1 MPPRQRRSADPGD
14 GALSARRAAAA
25 PSGLALAIVVG
36 LALGR
41 AGGLPAQ
48 EQAPAQDPED
58 GARPPRR
65 FAEELT
71 VTAAREPARV
81 ADTPASVAVV
91 TGGALRTTAATALDD
106 AARQVVGMSLFRRTG
121 SRTANPTAQGVSL
134 RGLGASGASRALV
147 LADGIPQNDPFGGWV
162 YWARKPRLGVERLE
176 VLRGGAA
183 DLYGSAALGGV
194 VQLVSRGVRAG
205 PLLEAEVQAGESAT
219 LDGTLTARAE
229 RGAWAGRVSAEGY
242 TTGGYV
248 PVAEASRGPVDQ
260 EAASRHLGFEAHVE
274 RRLAG
279 DGRVFVQGQAYDE
292 ARENG
297 TPLQTNDTRI
307 GLLALGLDWSG
318 PGGGRASLR
327 AWGQD
332 QLFHQ
337 AFSAVAADRS
347 REELTRTQVVP
358 AAALGVSAQW
368 TKALGTR
375 HRLLVGADARRVSG
389 TTEETAYL
397 RGAPAST
404 LEAGGDETG
413 GGLFLQDQLQAHP
426 RLLLSAS
433 LRLDAWSLSDGRSLT
448 TPIATGA
455 PVATLHPDRD
465 EQAWSPRLGLLFRAR
480 PALALTASGY
490 GAFRA
495 PTLNELYRSFRV
507 GDTVTLA
514 NPALEPERLRGAEAG
529 VLVTRGRHT
538 LRLTAFSAEVRDAVA
553 NVTLSSAPGLVT
565 RERQNVGRARSR
577 GLEAEADLR
586 LGARAFVTAGYAL
599 TDARVASFPAE
610 PSLEGKRLPQ
620 VPRHQATLQARYES
634 RLRLGL
640 PARVTSAAWED
651 DRNELEL
658 DAAAQLDLFAGFAL
672 TRSVL
677 LFAAAENVTDAEIV
691 AGRTPV
697 PTLAAPRQ
705 LRAGIRVTR
714 D

>member
-1 MPPRQRRSADPGD
+1 VPARQRRSADPGD
-14 GALSARRAAAA
+14 GALSAPRAAAA
-25 PSGLALAIVVG
+25 PSGFALAIVVG
-36 LALGR
+36 LGLAR
-41 AGGLPAQ
+41 AGGLSAQ
-48 EQAPAQDPED
+48 DQAPAQDPGD
-58 GARPPRR
+58 GAQPPRR

-71 VTAAREPARV
+71 VTAAREPTRV

-91 TGGALRTTAATALDD
+91 ADAALRASAAPALDD
-106 AARQVVGMSLFRRTG
+106 AARQVVGFSLFRRTG

-176 VLRGGAA
+176 VMRGGAA

-194 VQLVSRGVRAG
+194 VQLVSRGARAG
-205 PLLEAEVQAGESAT
+205 PALEAEVQAGESAT

-229 RGAWAGRVSAEGY
+229 RGAWAGRVSAEAY

-248 PVAEASRGPVDQ
+248 PVADESRGLVDQ
-260 EAASRHLGFEAHVE
+260 EAASRHLGFEATVE

-279 DGRVFVQGQAYDE
+279 AGRVFVQGQVYDE
-292 ARENG
+292 ERENG

-307 GLLALGLDWSG
+307 GLVALGVDWP

-347 REELTRTQVVP
+347 REDLTRTQAVP
-358 AAALGVSAQW
+358 ASALGVSGQW
-368 TKALGTR
+368 TKALATR

-433 LRLDAWSLSDGRSLT
+433 LRLDAWSLREGRSVT
-448 TPIATGA
+448 TPLATGA

-465 EQAWSPRLGLLFRAR
+465 ERAWSPRLALMFRAR
-480 PALALTASGY
+480 PGLALRASGY

-538 LRLTAFSAEVRDAVA
+538 LQLTAFSAEVRDAVA
-553 NVTLSSAPGLVT
+553 NVTLTSAPGLVT
-565 RERQNVGRARSR
+565 RERQNVGRVRSR
-577 GLEAEADLR
+577 GLEAEVDLR
-586 LGARAFVTAGYAL
+586 LGARGVVTAGYAL
-599 TDARVASFPAE
+599 TDARVVSFAADPA
-610 PSLEGKRLPQ
+610 LEDKRLPQ

-634 RLRLGL
+634 RLRLGIQ
-640 PARVTSAAWED
+640 ARVSSAAWED

-677 LFAAAENVTDAEIV
+677 LFAVAENVTDAEIV

-705 LRAGIRVTR
+705 LRAGVRLTR
-714 D
+714 